1 MHFSITKI
9 FPKILSKHATEE
21 SETFGSNNLSL
32 HELVPT
38 EPLQCHD
45 SGEWDP
51 LAFRDGIQILCSFL
65 LVKVNHSYGN
75 SYSMHSLIHSWSLDR
90 MSNEDKQQNYFLAS
104 TVLANSFTPND
115 EDRAFWQDLI
125 PHLTS
130 WMSHQRSIGCTT
142 SSIDFKFEN
151 TFFKNGLY
159 NAAEGLELHIL
170 ELWRRVLRV
179 EHPHTLGTMHNLTW
193 TYN

>member
-1 MHFSITKI
+1 
-9 FPKILSKHATEE
+9 
-21 SETFGSNNLSL
+21 
-32 HELVPT
+32 
-38 EPLQCHD
+38 
-45 SGEWDP
+45 
-51 LAFRDGIQILCSFL
+51 
-65 LVKVNHSYGN
+65 
-75 SYSMHSLIHSWSLDR
+75 MHSLIHSWSLDR

-115 EDRAFWQDLI
+115 EDRAFWRDLI

-130 WMSHQRSIGCTT
+130 CMSHQRSIGCTT

-193 TYN
+193 TYNQQGWTEEAEQLYFKILESRRRVLGAEHPDTMVTMNNLMSTYN